1 LGYDIMT
8 AILSG
13 NPVKIDALKY
23 KRKYQK
29 D

>member
-1 LGYDIMT
+1 MT